1 MRYGYSF
8 YLNHINSDT
17 RNVIKGSTFGVSFE
31 WEAHN
36 LAALFGIGGESGKHL
51 DVGAT
56 IFSDLNSHPLKD
68 EDGNISKTGVAS
80 MCMITMYVFYRYSLT
95 LRFGL

>member
-36 LAALFGIGGESGKHL
+36 LSALFGIGGESGKHL

-56 IFSDLNSHPLKD
+56 IFSDLNSHPLKY

-80 MCMITMYVFYRYSLT
+80 MCMITMYVLYRYSLT